1 MTKKKKGILIISII
15 VILVAI
21 GTALFY
27 LFSKPTLES
36 VLNSKDSSWEL
47 TVTDAELGN
56 SLKESYNS
64 SELADGLNDFKE
76 SNGAAID
83 IYSDKS
89 GVVFPYY
96 GYSDKFPFTIE
107 YTGKGNEAKI
117 HAHVSEEKEATFAFT
132 ATKITKDKIEGVLE
146 LPSAI
151 TEDVDIPLV
160 SISLENKSI
169 SAKNTKTSELESL
182 LTKGNGEWQSTI
194 TQITYEDAQEK
205 ESSLD
210 DENSNTYFEFKTDGT
225 GNMIAYTESKEG
237 ANQPFTFKI
246 DKNIIHIKVTNADTD
261 ETQSFDLI
269 VDSTKNDKIETTVR
283 WNFDEDGTMSTGIP
297 EGKTK
302 ITLTK

>member
-1 MTKKKKGILIISII
+1 MTKKKKLILSIISLVV
-15 VILVAI
+15 VIAI
-21 GTALFY
+21 GITALY
-27 LFSKPTLES
+27 LLKKPTLES
-36 VLNSKDSSWEL
+36 VLSSKDSSWEL

-76 SNGAAID
+76 SNGAVID
-83 IYSDKS
+83 LYSDKS

-96 GYSDKFPFTIE
+96 GYSDKFSFTIE
-107 YTGKGNEAKI
+107 YTGKSNEARI
-117 HAHVSEEKEATFAFT
+117 HAQVSEEKEATFAFT

-151 TEDVDIPLV
+151 TEDVDIPRV
-160 SISLENKSI
+160 SISLKNKSI
-169 SAKNTKTSELESL
+169 STENAEASELEDL
-182 LTKGNGEWQSTI
+182 LTKGNGEWHSAT
-194 TQITYEDAQEK
+194 TQITYDNAEEK

-210 DENSNTYFEFKTDGT
+210 GEDSNAYFEFKTDGT
-225 GNMIAYTESKEG
+225 GNMIAYTEGQKD
-237 ANQPFTFKI
+237 ATQPFTFKI

>member
-1 MTKKKKGILIISII
+1 MTKKKKLILSIISLVV
-15 VILVAI
+15 VIAI
-21 GTALFY
+21 GITALY
-27 LFSKPTLES
+27 LLKKPTLES
-36 VLNSKDSSWEL
+36 VLSSKDSSWEL

-76 SNGAAID
+76 SNGAVID
-83 IYSDKS
+83 LYSDKS
-89 GVVFPYY
+89 GVVFSYY

-107 YTGKGNEAKI
+107 YTGKGNEAKF
-117 HAHVSEEKEATFAFT
+117 HAKVSEEKEATFAFT

-151 TEDVDIPLV
+151 TEDVDIPRV
-160 SISLENKSI
+160 SISLKNKSI
-169 SAKNTKTSELESL
+169 STENAKASELEDL
-182 LTKGNGEWQSTI
+182 LTKGNGEWNSAT
-194 TQITYEDAQEK
+194 TQITYDNAKEK
-205 ESSLD
+205 ESSLN
-210 DENSNTYFEFKTDGT
+210 DEDSNAYFEFKTDGT
-225 GNMIAYTESKEG
+225 GNMIAYTEGQKD
-237 ANQPFTFKI
+237 ATQPFTFKI